1 MSKFFPVVLILLSV
15 AVFAQAQT
23 KVILHLQ
30 SADTLVHKSLVN
42 QVGNIKKAMPEAEIE
57 VVCHGP
63 GLELLLKKKSTYV
76 NRIHN
81 MNLMDVSFV
90 GCEFTMSQKNIKRD
104 DLVPFAQTVP
114 YGLVEIIKK
123 QKENWNY
130 VKLGF

>member
-1 MSKFFPVVLILLSV
+1 MSKLFPFIFILLS
-15 AVFAQAQT
+15 AVVYAQSET
-23 KVILHLQ
+23 KIVLHLQ
-30 SADTLVHKSLVN
+30 SADTVVHKSLVN

-63 GLELLLKKKSTYV
+63 GLEFLLQKKSTYV
-76 NRIHN
+76 NRIHK
-81 MNLMDVSFV
+81 MNLTDVSFV

-104 DLVPFAQTVP
+104 DLVSFATTVP

-123 QKENWNY
+123 QKEDWNY

>member
-90 GCEFTMSQKNIKRD
+90 ACEFTMSQKNIKRD

>member
-1 MSKFFPVVLILLSV
+1 MKKLFPVLFLLVSV
-15 AVFAQAQT
+15 VGLAQSET
-23 KVILHLQ
+23 RVVLHLQ

-76 NRIHN
+76 NRIYN

-90 GCEFTMSQKNIKRD
+90 ACEFTMSQKNIKRD